1 MCHHGPVSEKS
12 LEDEQPLEDKAP
24 VGDYVSVQEAAKILE
39 INDASV
45 RQALIQGRLAFV
57 VRFNRK
63 LISRTVLEEYRGRTQ
78 IGQRRG
84 RPKKQE

>member
-1 MCHHGPVSEKS
+1 MPD
-12 LEDEQPLEDKAP
+12 DEQPLKDEAP
-24 VGDYVSVQEAAKILE
+24 VGDYVSVQEAAKLLE

-45 RQALIQGRLAFV
+45 RQALLQGRLAFV

-63 LISRTVLEEYRGRTQ
+63 LIARTVLEEYRARTQ
-78 IGQRRG
+78 VKPRRG